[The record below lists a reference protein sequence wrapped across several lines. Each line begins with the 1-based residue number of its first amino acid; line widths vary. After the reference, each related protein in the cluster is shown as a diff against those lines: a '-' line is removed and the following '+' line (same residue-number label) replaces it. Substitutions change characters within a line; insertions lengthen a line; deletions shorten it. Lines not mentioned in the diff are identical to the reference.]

1 MTFDL
6 LPEPIRCDVSSD
18 EIIVREHGICCRCGR
33 HAATEAHHRQL
44 RSRRGLD
51 TWANQV
57 GLCHDC
63 HTAAPDAVHRNVELA
78 TFQGWI
84 VASWEDP
91 ATVPLDYHGRGRVL
105 LDYDSSINEVVT

>member
-1 MTFDL
+1 VTFDPVPDL
-6 LPEPIRCDVSSD
+6 IRYNVRSD
-18 EIIVREHGICCRCGR
+18 EIIVREHGICCRCGAR
-33 HAATEAHHRQL
+33 AATESHHRQL
-44 RSRRGLD
+44 RSRGGLD

-57 GLCHDC
+57 GLCAHC
-63 HTAAPDAVHRNVELA
+63 HTAGDDAVHRNVELA
-78 TFQGWI
+78 TFEGWI